1 MAKHKLTVPQ
11 GRGFIQ
17 KCKFPLL
24 SGGLGSGKSEVLH
37 LKAITQFINYPGI
50 DIAIYS
56 ASYDLL
62 LLNNIPRMELLLKE
76 HDIRYTF
83 NKKEMTI
90 NCRGYGKMI
99 FRSML
104 VPERIIA
111 YEIALSFVDELDT
124 LSRDKAELAW
134 NKIIGR
140 NRQVYTDVVG
150 SPLSDLIELT
160 QAQKKLY
167 PDKTHMLQNKV
178 SVYTTPEG
186 FNFTYFQWKK
196 STNPDYGYVQM
207 ATSSNPHLPGDYE
220 QGIRDTYP
228 KALADAHLAGEWVNL
243 TSGSVYG
250 SYDRELHRTDAAVKN
265 MEPLIV
271 GMDFNVG
278 RSAAVFFA
286 LRKGVLH
293 AVDEIHKAFDTR
305 ELIAITKER
314 YEHNSI
320 SLYPDLTGRARK
332 SVNATESDHILLK
345 NAGFSVREKGVNPP
359 IKTRVMSVNA
369 AFEHGKLLVN
379 PEACPNLADMLE
391 QQVYDKNGMPK
402 KDGLEDINDAFGY
415 PVERLFRIRRNV
427 RYDKPRQRK
436 FVGSN

>member
-1 MAKHKLTVPQ
+1 MAQHKLTIPQ
-11 GRGFIQ
+11 GKGFMQ
-17 KCKFPLL
+17 KCKFPLI
-24 SGGLGSGKSEVLH
+24 SGGYGSGKSEVLH
-37 LKAITQFINYPGI
+37 LKAFTQFTNYKGI

-62 LLNNIPRMELLLKE
+62 LLNNIPRMRSLLKE
-76 HDIRYTF
+76 HGIRHSI

-90 NCRGYGKMI
+90 TCSEYGKII
-99 FRSML
+99 FRSL
-104 VPERIIA
+104 GTPERIIA

-124 LSRDKAELAW
+124 LPRDKAELAW

-140 NRQVYTDVVG
+140 NRQVYTDVIG

-160 QAQKKLY
+160 DVQKELY
-167 PDKTHMLQNKV
+167 PGKTHMLQNKV
-178 SVYTTPEG
+178 SVYSTPEG

-196 STNPDYGYVQM
+196 SINPDYGYVQM

-220 QGIRDTYP
+220 QSIRDTYP
-228 KALADAHLAGEWVNL
+228 KTLADAYLAGEWVNL
-243 TSGSVYG
+243 TSGSVYY
-250 SYDRELHRTDAAVKN
+250 SYDRELHMTPATVKN

-278 RSAAVFFA
+278 RSAAVFFV
-286 LRKGVLH
+286 LRNGVLY

-305 ELIAITKER
+305 ELITIVKER

-345 NAGFSVREKGVNPP
+345 NAGFSVKEKGVNPP
-359 IKTRVMSVNA
+359 IKTRVMAVNA

-379 PEACPNLADMLE
+379 PETCPNLADMLE
-391 QQVYDKNGMPK
+391 QQVYDKNSMPK

-427 RYDKPRQRK
+427 RYDKPRKRN